1 MEIVAIISLVVAIGA
16 VVWAVRQP
24 AKTQNQIDTNQI
36 DTNQIDTKG
45 IFDGIEKY
53 LNAQKESLDSHISS
67 LLNPTKEEFA
77 NVSKRIKDLNTSYDQ
92 NSGSTQQLNETV
104 QALNATATNLDR
116 SMKSSGDRGHWG
128 ETSLENL
135 LRYVG
140 LIEHAEF
147 KLQETIEGGSRPDCV
162 VELPDGRKIAIDAKA
177 PGSAYMQ
184 LPEAEPAARK
194 GLLDEHVKAIQAHVK
209 QLSDKDYPGKLGK
222 SIGFVVMFI
231 PLESMLSDAFQH
243 RPELLKESL
252 EKKVLLATPI
262 TLLALLT
269 AVKKGWEAVVFEE
282 NLDQIKERLS
292 IIYGRFIPLINHFN
306 DLGKELGQATGKYN
320 DVLKSVE
327 GSVMVGLDEIKKLG
341 LKSKNEESHSSLMTV
356 DEEPIELSEEKVRE
370 YADQLD
376 VGDDLEESN
385 D

>member
-1 MEIVAIISLVVAIGA
+1 MDIITLVV
-16 VVWAVRQP
+16 VVVVGVVFLW
-24 AKTQNQIDTNQI
+24 TQRKQRPEEPIITGQIDQT
-36 DTNQIDTKG
+36 G
-45 IFDGIEKY
+45 IFAGIEKY
-53 LNAQKESLDSHISS
+53 LEAQKEALDEHIKG
-67 LLNPTKEEFA
+67 LLDPTKEQFKS
-77 NVSKRIKDLNTSYDQ
+77 VSHTIEQLNSTYNK
-92 NSGSTQQLNETV
+92 NSGSTDQLNETV
-104 QALNATATNLDR
+104 KALNTTATNLDR
-116 SMKSSGDRGHWG
+116 AMKSSGERGHWG

-177 PGSAYMQ
+177 PGAAYMQ

-209 QLSDKDYPGKLGK
+209 QLSEKDYPGKLGK
-222 SIGFVVMFI
+222 SIEFVVMFI

-243 RPELLKESL
+243 RPGLLKESL
-252 EKKVLLATPI
+252 DKKVLLATPI

-269 AVKKGWEAVVFEE
+269 AVKKGWDAVDIDE
-282 NLDQIKERLS
+282 NLDQIRERLS
-292 IIYGRFIPLINHFN
+292 LIYGRFIPLINHFN

-320 DVLKSVE
+320 EVLKSIE
-327 GSVMVGLDEIKKLG
+327 GSVMVGLDEIKELG
-341 LKSKNEESHSSLMTV
+341 LTSKTGNSHSSLMSV
-356 DEEPIELSEEKVRE
+356 DEESSELAEKKIRE

-376 VGDDLEESN
+376 VGDDLQGSN